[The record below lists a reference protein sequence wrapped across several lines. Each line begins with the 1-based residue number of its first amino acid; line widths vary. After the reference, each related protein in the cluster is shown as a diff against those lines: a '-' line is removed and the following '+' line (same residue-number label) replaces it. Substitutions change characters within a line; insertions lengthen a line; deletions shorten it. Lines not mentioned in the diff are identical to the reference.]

1 MKLIGARRRPWNRR
15 HAGRGGYLRYTTA
28 YPGTRARLRPSRLAA
43 TRAAD
48 GTWWRRLMDDRDL
61 TGAKLLLLAA
71 VLGVTALLER
81 IV

>member
-1 MKLIGARRRPWNRR
+1 MKLIGARHRAWNRTY
-15 HAGRGGYLRYTTA
+15 AGRRRYLRYAAA
-28 YPGTRARLRPSRLAA
+28 YPGTRSGLRPSRLVAA
-43 TRAAD
+43 RAVE
-48 GTWWRRLMDDRDL
+48 GTWWHRLMDDRDL